1 MAERGIIIIPEFTI
15 EGNIL
20 KIRRE
25 FSRISL
31 RHYLLYWDKLDWP
44 ENNIVPMKDEGPDI
58 KFLKSVGILERTKT
72 SASLYYKNYAVM
84 VRDIQLGS
92 SLIVQPGSW
101 PLTEDLRKLGPSEG
115 TLEIHNNELEL
126 NSAETDFAGLMVD
139 LQFNTLMLKDIMEP
153 GCWSLGQ
160 DSRTLIAPSTGT
172 EDARCIEVE
181 LYSAIPVPTPE
192 VPFEDI
198 LDFKRRRD
206 DELQSFRS
214 AMDTLYQEVIC
225 AADIPRAKVQAIA
238 RLESAVQELNKV
250 FQESFARRFLSSLKV
265 ELNVPNIT
273 IGAAGVAVAASTFGL
288 PLELGAAVGAIGAAV
303 KFDLPYVRKG
313 VNIPDRLKDYAYLI
327 HVERELG

>member
-25 FSRISL
+25 FSQISL

-58 KFLKSVGILERTKT
+58 KYLKSVGILERTKS
-72 SASLYYKNYAVM
+72 SASLYYKNYADM
-84 VRDIQLGS
+84 VRDMQLGA

-101 PLTEDLRKLGPSEG
+101 PLTQDLRKLGPSEG
-115 TLEIHNNELEL
+115 TLEIRNNELEL
-126 NSAETDFAGLMVD
+126 NSAETDFARLMVD
-139 LQFNTLMLKDIMEP
+139 LQFNTLMLKNIVEP

-160 DSRTLIAPSTGT
+160 DSMTLITPATGT
-172 EDARCIEVE
+172 VDTRCIEVE
-181 LYSAIPVPTPE
+181 LYSAIPVPTPD

-198 LDFKRRRD
+198 LDFKRRRNG
-206 DELQSFRS
+206 ELKSFRS
-214 AMDTLYQEVIC
+214 AMDALYQEVIG
-225 AADIPRAKVQAIA
+225 AADIPRAKLQAIA
-238 RLESAVQELNKV
+238 RLESAVQELNAV
-250 FQESFARRFLSSLKV
+250 FRENFTRRFLSSLKV
-265 ELNVPNIT
+265 ELNVSNIAM
-273 IGAAGVAVAASTFGL
+273 GAAGGSAAASKFGL

-303 KFDLPYVRKG
+303 RFDLPYMRKG
-313 VNIPDRLKDYAYLI
+313 INIPDRLKDYAYLI